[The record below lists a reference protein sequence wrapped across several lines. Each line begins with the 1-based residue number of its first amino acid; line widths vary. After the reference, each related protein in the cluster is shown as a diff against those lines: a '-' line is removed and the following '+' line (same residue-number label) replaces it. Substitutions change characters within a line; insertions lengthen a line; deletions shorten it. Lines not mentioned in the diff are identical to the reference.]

1 MNIPVKKIFLAAA
14 LSAVII
20 SDAFAKN
27 QFMKYELKPLPYP
40 ENALE
45 PYIDAQT
52 VKLHHGKHQAAYVAK
67 LNAALEAAP
76 EFSAPQCLETL
87 VSSLASAPESIRG
100 AIRNNGGGAL
110 NHVFYWEGL
119 SPEKTEPSA
128 EFKEALERD
137 FGSVENFKEQMSAAA
152 ANHFG
157 SGWAWLVLD
166 KGGKLKIATTPNQ
179 DSPLMGADGAKPI
192 FCIDVWEHAYYLK
205 YQNLRAEYIKN
216 IWNLANWA
224 EMSERYK
231 KALGK

>member
-1 MNIPVKKIFLAAA
+1 MNIHVKKIFLAAA
-14 LSAVII
+14 LSSIII
-20 SDAFAKN
+20 SSAFAKN

-52 VKLHHGKHQAAYVAK
+52 VKLHHGRHQAAYVAK
-67 LNAALEAAP
+67 LNAALESAP
-76 EFSAPQCLETL
+76 EFSTPQCLETL
-87 VSSLASAPESIRG
+87 VSSLNDAPEKIR
-100 AIRNNGGGAL
+100 AALRNNGGGAL

-119 SPEKTEPSA
+119 SPEKTEPSG
-128 EFKEALERD
+128 EFKEALARD

-157 SGWAWLVLD
+157 SGWAWLVAAKD
-166 KGGKLKIATTPNQ
+166 GKLKITATPNQ

-216 IWNLANWA
+216 IWNIANWA
-224 EMSERYK
+224 EMSKRYK
-231 KALGK
+231 EALGR